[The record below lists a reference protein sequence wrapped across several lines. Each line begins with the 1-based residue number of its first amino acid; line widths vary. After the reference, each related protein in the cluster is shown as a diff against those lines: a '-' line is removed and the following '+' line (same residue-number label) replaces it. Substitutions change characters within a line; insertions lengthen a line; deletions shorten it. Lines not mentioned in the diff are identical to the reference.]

1 VTGPVALSLAIP
13 TEVSMNIEIRML
25 AWAILLGIVQ
35 LLLAAAC
42 VTAQRGMKWN
52 ASARDAPQPPASG
65 VAGRLERAMRN
76 FLETFPFFAAA
87 AVAVVATG
95 QGSAHTALAAQ
106 VYFWA
111 RVAYVPL
118 YAAGVPYV
126 RSLVWA
132 VSLWAILQ
140 LVWALL

>member
-1 VTGPVALSLAIP
+1 MS
-13 TEVSMNIEIRML
+13 IEIRML

-35 LLLAAAC
+35 LLLAAAF

-52 ASARDAPQPPASG
+52 ASARDAPQTPPAG
-65 VAGRLERAMRN
+65 VAGRLDRALRN

-87 AVAVVATG
+87 AVAVVAMDR
-95 QGSAHTALAAQ
+95 GSAHTALAAQ
-106 VYFWA
+106 LYFWA
-111 RVAYVPL
+111 RLVYVPL